1 LGICDVCGAEVSDEE
16 PYRCGECGKRYC
28 EECAIADGVIKTL
41 GVCSD
46 CEEVYEAEE
55 DYWGWK

>member
-1 LGICDVCGAEVSDEE
+1 VDDDKL
-16 PYRCGECGKRYC
+16 YRCSECGKAYC
-28 EECAIADGVIKTL
+28 EECAEEDGTIKKL